1 MTQPQKFSDLLD
13 RHCVHPWADVW
24 INTAGDVTCCTQNR
38 TRFGNIHEQ
47 PIEEMW
53 NSDAAQSVRK
63 LIGENKYMAAG
74 CAPECPFLR
83 GAKTEGQMP
92 PPPKE
97 QINLDFDVPE
107 PGTALAKNVATVVDD
122 YQLKRL
128 RVSGLPIYVDTQPIL
143 RCNSDCFMC
152 NQEHLS
158 TMEHADP
165 ILEKIETLKD
175 TAKVFRWQG
184 GEVFS
189 SKRFFNYLEN
199 FDSYCNPD
207 LIKYVITNGSL
218 LTKERLIALTN
229 VENPVYFLV
238 SIDGVTKQTYEK
250 IRVGLS
256 YERVIECLFNLAEIQ
271 AKSPSNRIL
280 VCWNYVVMNS
290 TLDEMREAI
299 DLAAHLNI
307 DLNFAALQGEF
318 PDENIFRYSLYTP
331 ELLIHRFAELQEY
344 SKTKSIAVSGFDGMI
359 YRIKQRQDYL
369 AANQMQSC
377 N

>member
-24 INTAGDVTCCTQNR
+24 INTAGNVTCCTQNR
-38 TRFGNIHEQ
+38 TCFGNIHDQ
-47 PIEEMW
+47 SIEEMW

-83 GAKTEGQMP
+83 GAKTEGQLP
-92 PPPKE
+92 PPPEE
-97 QINLDFDVPE
+97 QINLDFDIPAAD
-107 PGTALAKNVATVVDD
+107 TALAQNIATVIDD
-122 YQLKRL
+122 YTHKRL

-158 TMEHADP
+158 PMEHADP
-165 ILEKIETLKD
+165 VLEKIETLKS

-189 SKRFFNYLEN
+189 SKRFFSYLEN
-199 FDSYCNPD
+199 FNSNCNPD

-218 LTKERLIALTN
+218 LTKERLDALTS

-238 SIDGVTKQTYEK
+238 SIDGVTKKTYEK
-250 IRVGLS
+250 IRVGLT
-256 YERVIECLFNLAEIQ
+256 YERVMECLFNLAEIQ
-271 AKSPSNRIL
+271 AKSPHNRIL

-290 TLDEMREAI
+290 TLDEMRDAI
-299 DLAAHLNI
+299 DLAAKLHI
-307 DLNFAALQGEF
+307 HLNFAALQGEF
-318 PDENIFRYSLYTP
+318 PDENIFRYPIYNP
-331 ELLIHRFAELQEY
+331 ELLIHRFAELQDY
-344 SKTKSIAVSGFDGMI
+344 STAKNSAVSGFDGMI

-369 AANQMQSC
+369 APTQVLS
-377 N
+377 

>member
-1 MTQPQKFSDLLD
+1 MTQPQNFSDLLD
-13 RHCVHPWADVW
+13 SHCVHPWADVW

-38 TRFGNIHEQ
+38 TRFGNVRQHS
-47 PIEEMW
+47 IEEMW

-83 GAKTEGQMP
+83 GAKTEGRLP

-97 QINLDFDVPE
+97 QINLDFEIPE
-107 PGTALAKNVATVVDD
+107 PGTALAKNIATVVDD
-122 YQLKRL
+122 YKHKRL
-128 RVSGLPIYVDTQPIL
+128 QVSGLPLYVDTQPIL

-158 TMEHADP
+158 SMEHSDP
-165 ILEKIETLKD
+165 VLEKIETLKS

-189 SKRFFNYLEN
+189 SKRFFNYLDN
-199 FDSYCNPD
+199 FDSSCNPN
-207 LIKYVITNGSL
+207 LTKYVITNGSL
-218 LTKERLIALTN
+218 LTKERLVALTS

-250 IRVGLS
+250 IRVGLT
-256 YERVIECLFNLAEIQ
+256 YERVMECLFNLAEIQ
-271 AKSPSNRIL
+271 AKSANNRVL

-299 DLAAHLNI
+299 DLAAKLNI

-318 PDENIFRYSLYTP
+318 PEENIFRYPVYTP
-331 ELLIHRFAELQEY
+331 EILINKFTELQDY
-344 SKTKSIAVSGFDGMI
+344 SNTKNIAVSGIDGMI

-369 AANQMQSC
+369 PAY
-377 N
+377 